1 MTGELV
7 PMELEVSI
15 STYGHCFIKTGG
27 KRLQYDIENAKD
39 VGKAV
44 RSFIEDFIEDIA
56 AERNKTNN

>member
-1 MTGELV
+1 MTDKLV

-27 KRLQYDIENAKD
+27 KRRQYDDIENAKD

-44 RSFIEDFIEDIA
+44 RSFIEDIVTEC
-56 AERNKTNN
+56 NKANN